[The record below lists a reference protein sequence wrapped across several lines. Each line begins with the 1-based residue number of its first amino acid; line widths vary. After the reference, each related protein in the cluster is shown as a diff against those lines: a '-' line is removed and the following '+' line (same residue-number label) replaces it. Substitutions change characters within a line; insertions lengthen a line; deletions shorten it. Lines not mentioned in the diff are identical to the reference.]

1 MKRVYK
7 VSLVSVTVLL
17 LAVTGLA
24 QTGTPVCKLLVV
36 TDRPEALYSVGEKV
50 KFLITLTQDDVLV
63 SSAELAFQ
71 LDKDGMPPVNCGI
84 LKLENGAA
92 SVEGS
97 LPEPGFLT
105 CRITFTNA
113 EHKVL
118 TALAAA
124 GIEPEKLA
132 PSLPVPDDF
141 DAFWAKQKALLR
153 AVPMQPILTSVP
165 STNAGIECFDV
176 QIPCHTGAPVSAYLA
191 RPSGAVP
198 YSLPIILSV
207 HGAGVRS
214 STLSTAANL
223 AGSYNALAM
232 DLNANGIPNGQSA
245 AYYKELSQTGLKD
258 YPFRGR
264 DDREQCYFLGMFL
277 RLVRAIDFLTSQP
290 EWDGKHLIVTGISQG
305 GGQSIAAAGL
315 DSRVTLICASVPALC
330 DHSGKAVGRANGWPR
345 LVPDVNGKPDPKIL
359 EETRYFDCVN
369 FATRVKAEAVLSA
382 GFIDTI
388 CAPSS
393 VYTAYNALPGSKQIT
408 NQPLIGHRR
417 SPQSEAAEAA
427 AIKRHIKQ

>member
-1 MKRVYK
+1 MKTIYK
-7 VSLVSVTVLL
+7 FLLGGLAALL
-17 LAVTGLA
+17 LASAVSA
-24 QTGTPVCKLLVV
+24 QTETSNCNLLVV
-36 TDRPEALYSVGEKV
+36 TDRPDALYSVGEKV
-50 KFLITLTQDDVLV
+50 KFLITVKQDGAPV

-71 LDKDGMPPVNCGI
+71 LDKDGMPPVNRGTVR
-84 LKLENGAA
+84 LENGAA
-92 SVEGS
+92 AVEGS
-97 LPEPGFLT
+97 LSEPGFLT

-113 EHKVL
+113 DQKVVA
-118 TALAAA
+118 ALAAA
-124 GIEPEKLA
+124 GVEPEKLT

-153 AVPMQPILTSVP
+153 AVPMRPVLTRVASP
-165 STNAGIECFDV
+165 KTGIECFDV

-191 RPSGAVP
+191 RPGGAAP
-198 YSLPIILSV
+198 RSLPIILSV
-207 HGAGVRS
+207 QGAGVHS
-214 STLSTAANL
+214 STLSVAANL
-223 AGSYNALAM
+223 AGSYNALTM
-232 DLNANGIPNGQSA
+232 DLNANGIPNGQPL
-245 AYYKELSQTGLKD
+245 AYYKELSKTGLKE

-264 DDREQCYFLGMFL
+264 EDREQCYFLGMYL

-290 EWDGKHLIVTGISQG
+290 EWDGKHLVVTGISQG

-345 LVPDVNGKPDPKIL
+345 LVPDVDGKPDPKIL
-359 EETRYFDCVN
+359 EEARYFDCVN
-369 FATRVKAEAVLSA
+369 FATRIKAEAVFSA

-393 VYTAYNALPGSKQIT
+393 VYTAFNALPGPKQIT
-408 NQPLIGHRR
+408 NQPLVGHSR

-427 AIKRHIKQ
+427 AITRHLKP